1 MKPEKLSDAIGGLD
15 EETVADADKI
25 RNKRNSR
32 PWIRWTA
39 LAACL
44 ALIVAAVL
52 SNLPQTS
59 AYAIAT
65 ARYPQMALY
74 PNSDDYFL
82 NNKNDYEGYD
92 KAYRAW
98 YEDYTAQRSQ
108 PEGFADGTENYFALS
123 IPQLLSGAEGENRAC
138 SPLNI
143 YMALGMLAEIT
154 DGNSQKQI
162 LDLLGTDN
170 IEALRTQASAIWNS
184 AYRDDGLCGSLLA
197 SSIWL
202 RDDMSYK
209 KGPLNQLAK
218 TYYASSYKGKMGS
231 ADYNRALQD
240 WINAQT
246 GGLLSDQVGDLGL
259 NSETVIAL
267 ATTVYFR
274 SGWKDKFNEGY
285 TSPDTFYSPAGEL
298 TCDFM
303 SSTDYYS
310 DYYWGEGFSAV
321 SRQLVSDGNMY
332 LILPDEGITPE
343 ALLERQEL
351 TDFILAG
358 ENWANSGE
366 YTVNLS
372 LPKFDIC
379 SELDLTES
387 LQALGITD
395 VFNYDISDFSPLTT
409 EEPLFVSRAEHA
421 ARVAIDEEGCTAA
434 AYTVMAAAGGDM
446 PPEGEEIDFNLNRPF
461 IFVITTPDGL
471 PMFVGIVNQP

>member
-15 EETVADADKI
+15 EETVASADKI

-44 ALIVAAVL
+44 ALIAAAVL
-52 SNLPQTS
+52 GNLPQTS
-59 AYAIAT
+59 AYAIAE
-65 ARYPQMALY
+65 AEYPEMAPY
-74 PNSDDYFL
+74 PDWQDYLL
-82 NNKNDYEGYD
+82 NNKNDHEGYE
-92 KAYRAW
+92 KAYSAW
-98 YEDYTAQRSQ
+98 HEDFTAQRNL
-108 PEGFADGTENYFALS
+108 PAGFADGAESYFARS
-123 IPQLLSGAEGENRAC
+123 IPQLLSGTAGENRTC

-162 LDLLGTDN
+162 LGLLGTDN
-170 IEALRTQASAIWNS
+170 IEALRKQASAIWNS
-184 AYRDDGLCGSLLA
+184 AYMEDGRYSSLLA
-197 SSIWL
+197 SSVWL

-209 KGPLNQLAK
+209 KDPLNQLAK

-231 ADYNRALQD
+231 ADYNKALQD

-246 GGLLSDQVGDLGL
+246 GGLLSDQAGELELD
-259 NSETVIAL
+259 SETVIAL

-274 SGWKDKFNEGY
+274 SDWSDKFSEEF
-285 TSPDTFYSPAGEL
+285 TSPEAFYSPTGVL
-298 TCDFM
+298 TRDFM
-303 SSTDYYS
+303 HSTDYYS
-310 DYYWGEGFSAV
+310 NYYWGEGFSAV
-321 SRQLVSDGNMY
+321 SRRLVSDGSMY
-332 LILPDEGITPE
+332 LILPDEGVTPE

-351 TDFILAG
+351 MDFTLSDG
-358 ENWANSGE
+358 DWANSGE

-379 SELDLTES
+379 SKLDLTGS

-395 VFNYDISDFSPLTT
+395 VFDYNISDFSPLTT
-409 EEPLFVSRAEHA
+409 EVPLFVSQAEHA
-421 ARVAIDEEGCTAA
+421 ARVTIDEEGCTAA
-434 AYTVMAAAGGDM
+434 AYTVIDACAGDM